1 MVRVLIVESDREL
14 AKKMAINMFGQGYE
28 VLLVH
33 DVDAAMEK
41 ILDENFDLIFLDL
54 ELKDGSGIELVT
66 KAKETNS
73 STCIVLMVPPDLI
86 GILAEELERGVDDYL
101 KKPVDFVELEMKT
114 NQLLERR
121 RLMCDSAYL
130 RHTQDHI
137 YRFQNIIGESPQIK
151 KVISVVQKVAKSNA
165 AVLVLGETGTGKELI
180 ASAIHFNSLRKKNN
194 FVKVNCAALQENL
207 LESELFGHEKGAF
220 TGADKQ
226 RIGRFEQANFG
237 TIFLDE
243 IADMSSSTQAK
254 VLRVLQEQEFERL
267 GGTKTIKVDVRIIAA
282 TNKDL
287 KEAIERRNFRDD
299 LYYRLNVVTVSI
311 PPLRERHEDI
321 VPLAMFFLRKFCG
334 EFTKDIRAF
343 SDSAL
348 KLIHQYDWPGNI
360 RELKNAVERSVLMTD
375 SDVIRPDDLGLSP
388 EEGMGEE
395 KSPVRVM
402 FPPGG
407 INLENVERSLVLE
420 ALKKANW
427 IQKDAAALLG
437 ISRRVM
443 LYKIQKYGIKNPNWT
458 KNR

>member
-14 AKKMAINMFGQGYE
+14 AKKMAINLFGRGYD

-33 DVDAAMEK
+33 EISAAKEK
-41 ILDENFDLIFLDL
+41 ILDENFDLIFLDIEL
-54 ELKDGSGIELVT
+54 EDGSGIELV
-66 KAKETNS
+66 KQAKEINS
-73 STCIVLMVPPDLI
+73 STCVVMMVPPDLI

-101 KKPVDFVELEMKT
+101 KKPVDFTELEMKT
-114 NQLLERR
+114 SQLLERR
-121 RLMCDSAYL
+121 RMMCDSAYL

-243 IADMSSSTQAK
+243 IADMSASTQAK

-287 KEAIERRNFRDD
+287 KDAIEQRRFRDD

-311 PPLRERHEDI
+311 PPLRERREDV
-321 VPLAMFFLRKFCG
+321 VPLASFFLMKFCG
-334 EFTKDIRAF
+334 EFTKTVKGF
-343 SDSAL
+343 SEAAL
-348 KLIHQYDWPGNI
+348 QLIHQYDWPGNI

-375 SDVIRPDDLGLSP
+375 VDMIRPDDLGLSP
-388 EEGMGEE
+388 EAFLGEE
-395 KSPVRVM
+395 KTPVRVM

-407 INLENVERSLVLE
+407 INLESVERSLVIE
-420 ALKKANW
+420 ALKKSNW
-427 IQKDAAALLG
+427 VQKDAAALLG